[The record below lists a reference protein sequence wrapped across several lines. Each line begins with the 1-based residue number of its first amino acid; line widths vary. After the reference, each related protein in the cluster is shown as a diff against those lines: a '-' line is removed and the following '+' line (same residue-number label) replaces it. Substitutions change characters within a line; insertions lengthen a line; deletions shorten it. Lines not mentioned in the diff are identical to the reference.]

1 MQEILPKNHMR
12 NVRTGNEW
20 SSVVGTVSATS
31 RIGEFSSSS
40 SASSSLLETGV
51 SSVVSHD
58 EDDDADDGFV
68 GSLAF
73 VSRGRTCSDSSMSL
87 FLLLI
92 VLCSF
97 SSSL

>member
-1 MQEILPKNHMR
+1 MRNDKRMQEILPKTHMR

-58 EDDDADDGFV
+58 EDDDADDAFV

-73 VSRGRTCSDSSMSL
+73 VTVKKC
-87 FLLLI
+87 LL
-92 VLCSF
+92 VF
-97 SSSL
+97 RYPFRN